1 MLAFIYGSEVVVE
14 PRQVA
19 QDESEA
25 SEESS
30 DLETSCVGREPGPVE
45 KATGM
50 LLGLL
55 RSASPPRGR
64 RQGQPAPRSLSPAPE
79 LARERRS
86 TTPDWVSSLGA
97 VPQPVQSQKDAE
109 IPTMHEELDRPADAT
124 ATFTPAPAPS
134 PAEPAPAL
142 SSDASEG
149 SIFRFRSARAR
160 EVEKSLAPTSVGGE
174 EDAEAQAVTEESV
187 AAGMPEDAGQLKD
200 TVLRLLRVITAPI
213 TLPMWILFQ
222 TGSITLTL
230 VTRLYLTMHAV
241 LFDED
246 PAKFERILMRNVHFM
261 DGSMRQMNSSLTAAI
276 STVDRQIGDIN
287 RLESMWHKEH
297 EAYLTALE
305 EKKLSETEFQATARR
320 FCEELAAAKKAA
332 VSMLHARALQLCV
345 CVVRKIL
352 CCYCWFC
359 VVAGVHGAR
368 DLLRAGVPQIP
379 RIMRASDPASPV
391 HVVVRRFDLQSFWRR
406 LRQMRRMLGNCAWRA
421 PNCRTGS
428 SVRRTRFIRTLIV
441 CRVRSARVMA
451 RWEGSM
457 MSCGRRGMQ
466 ADML

>member
-1 MLAFIYGSEVVVE
+1 MPSHHDGIRWQPLSLTRAPHTRSAAGSWIWEPLPPGKNRQSVVPADCGATERPVLAFIYGSEVVVE

-30 DLETSCVGREPGPVE
+30 DVETSCVERAPGPVE

-64 RQGQPAPRSLSPAPE
+64 RQGQPASRSLSPAPE
-79 LARERRS
+79 LARQRS

-97 VPQPVQSQKDAE
+97 VPQLVQSQKEAE
-109 IPTMHEELDRPADAT
+109 IPTMHAERDSPADAT
-124 ATFTPAPAPS
+124 ATSTPAPAPS

-160 EVEKSLAPTSVGGE
+160 EGREVEKSLAPASVGGE

-187 AAGMPEDAGQLKD
+187 AAGMPEDAGRQKD
-200 TVLRLLRVITAPI
+200 TVVHLLRVITAPI
-213 TLPMWILFQ
+213 TLPIWILFQ

-230 VTRLYLTMHAV
+230 MTRLYLTMHSV
-241 LFDED
+241 LFDAD

-276 STVDRQIGDIN
+276 STVERQIGDIN

-297 EAYLTALE
+297 EAYLAALE
-305 EKKLSETEFQATARR
+305 EKKLSETEFQATARH
-320 FCEELAAAKKAA
+320 FCDELAAAKKAA
-332 VSMLHARALQLCV
+332 VSMHARVLQLCV
-345 CVVRKIL
+345 
-352 CCYCWFC
+352 
-359 VVAGVHGAR
+359 
-368 DLLRAGVPQIP
+368 
-379 RIMRASDPASPV
+379 
-391 HVVVRRFDLQSFWRR
+391 
-406 LRQMRRMLGNCAWRA
+406 
-421 PNCRTGS
+421 
-428 SVRRTRFIRTLIV
+428 
-441 CRVRSARVMA
+441 RSAKDFVSLLWMFCRCGWAWFV
-451 RWEGSM
+451 GLL
-457 MSCGRRGMQ
+457 SC
-466 ADML
+466 